1 MVPEAGAHRDRPART
16 AASPKPASSTAARVP
31 DHPLL
36 AEWLAGLR
44 EGAGASPHTLRAY
57 RGDVAALLAFAATR
71 GVDDPR
77 AIDTLLVREHLVE
90 LGEPSRS
97 TLARRQAALR
107 GFFEWMVRTGR
118 MEASPAAGLRTP
130 RRGRRLP
137 RALDESAIARLLAAP
152 EPDGLPGLR
161 DRAVLEVLY
170 SAGLRVEECAGITL
184 DDLDLEGGSVRVTG
198 KGRKQRL
205 GLLGRP
211 AREAVAA
218 WLPER
223 ERLLLSFR
231 RAGGRA
237 LFVNARDG
245 GPLTT
250 RSIARLVK
258 HYALAAGLP
267 GDTSPH
273 TLRHSFATHLL
284 DRGADLRVVQELLG
298 HESLSTT
305 QVYTHVSIQRLA
317 ETYERTHPR
326 AR

>member
-1 MVPEAGAHRDRPART
+1 MVPAAESRRPRPARPS
-16 AASPKPASSTAARVP
+16 ALGPSGPGDPAP
-31 DHPLL
+31 EHPLL

-57 RGDVAALLAFAATR
+57 RGDVAALLAFAATQ

-77 AIDTLLVREHLVE
+77 RIDTLLVREHLVE
-90 LGEPSRS
+90 LGEPTRS
-97 TLARRQAALR
+97 TLARRQAAMR
-107 GFFEWMVRTGR
+107 GFFDWLVRTGR
-118 MEASPAAGLRTP
+118 MDSSPAAGLRTP

-137 RALDESAIARLLAAP
+137 RALDESAITRLLAAP
-152 EPDGLPGLR
+152 DPNGMPGVR

-184 DDLDLEGGSVRVTG
+184 DDLDLDGGSVRVTG

-211 AREAVAA
+211 AREALAA

-223 ERLLLSFR
+223 ARRLLSFR
-231 RAGGRA
+231 KAGGRA
-237 LFVNARDG
+237 LFINARDG